1 MKMAY
6 GYIRVSTSTQAEKG
20 YGLATQRQ
28 AITDYCTANDFELV
42 KIFSDEGISGT
53 IGDRDDISNRQGL
66 VQLLSELNGIK
77 TVIVMNTS
85 RLWRDEQAKV
95 FITREIRKLCGTIP
109 AENASLADELD
120 KQEYIKSA
128 FYRNAHVWAIINL
141 NNFPNKSKSHIM
153 CLSMF
158 NKVFNEVLEKHG
170 IRQYI
175 IHRVDVAESTI
186 PLSLMVSTAIS
197 WRGNRPAGCTSTN

>member
-1 MKMAY
+1 MTNNTTEY
-6 GYIRVSTSTQAEKG
+6 NGNLFY
-20 YGLATQRQ
+20 
-28 AITDYCTANDFELV
+28 AI
-42 KIFSDEGISGT
+42 IH
-53 IGDRDDISNRQGL
+53 
-66 VQLLSELNGIK
+66 
-77 TVIVMNTS
+77 TVEV
-85 RLWRDEQAKV
+85 
-95 FITREIRKLCGTIP
+95 CIP

-175 IHRVDVAESTI
+175 IHRVDVAINTKWEYEKCYKLNCYLNNI
-186 PLSLMVSTAIS
+186 DAVRAAIKNDYYTNDFKFERRTVKNK
-197 WRGNRPAGCTSTN
+197 RGGYEF